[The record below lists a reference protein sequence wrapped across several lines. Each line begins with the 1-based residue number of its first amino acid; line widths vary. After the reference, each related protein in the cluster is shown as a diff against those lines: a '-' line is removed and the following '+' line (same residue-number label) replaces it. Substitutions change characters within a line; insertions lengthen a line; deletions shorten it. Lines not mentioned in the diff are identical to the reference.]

1 MTFVILRIVV
11 FVVIGL
17 MILFGVRRIW
27 RDWTGKFK
35 ADDEEVK
42 RLRRERD
49 LAERQRPDVIDL
61 KRDDDGT
68 FRPGGRD
75 DDKRH

>member
-1 MTFVILRIVV
+1 MLLRILLFV
-11 FVVIGL
+11 FIAVVIYL
-17 MILFGVRRIW
+17 GVRRIW
-27 RDWTGKFK
+27 MDWSGKFN
-35 ADDEEVK
+35 ADAAEAK

-68 FRPGGRD
+68 YRPN

>member
-1 MTFVILRIVV
+1 MLLRILL
-11 FVVIGL
+11 FAFIAAL
-17 MILFGVRRIW
+17 IYFGVRRIW
-27 RDWTGKFK
+27 KDWSGKFD
-35 ADDEEVK
+35 ADAAEAK
-42 RLRRERD
+42 RLRRQRD

-68 FRPGGRD
+68 YRPD